1 MKEPIAGPGE
11 TGPEVTETSLQ
22 SEGLRILQPR
32 YGYRFSIDALL
43 LAAFVHP
50 RKRDRILDLGAGCG
64 VVALVIAR
72 RHPHTRI
79 TAVEIQEDLAAL
91 AGKNVIMNDLKD
103 RLEILEGDLHA
114 ITRTL
119 PAGHF
124 DWVTS
129 NPPYRSPLSGRMCK
143 DPQEALA
150 RHEILTDLNRLLQSS
165 RHALR
170 PGGRISLVYPAELA
184 AKLIS
189 SMRSARLEPKRL
201 RMVHPGPE
209 SPAKLILVEGCKDA
223 GEELRVEPPL
233 FLNEKSPT
241 TGRDR

>member
-1 MKEPIAGPGE
+1 MKELIAVPDE
-11 TGPEVTETSLQ
+11 TAPETTETSLK

-43 LAAFVHP
+43 LAEFVHA

-64 VVALVIAR
+64 VVALIIAR

-79 TAVEIQEDLAAL
+79 TAVEIQKDLAAL
-91 AGKNVIMNDLKD
+91 AGKNVIINDLQD
-103 RLEILEGDLHA
+103 RVAILEGDLHT

-119 PAGHF
+119 PAGRF

-129 NPPYRSPLSGRMCK
+129 NPPYRSPLSGRLCK
-143 DPQEALA
+143 HPQEALA

-170 PGGRISLVYPAELA
+170 PGGRISLIYPAELT

-189 SMRSARLEPKRL
+189 SMRAARLEPKRL
-201 RMVHPGPE
+201 KMVHPGPE
-209 SPAKLILVEGCKDA
+209 TPAKLILVEGCKDA
-223 GEELRVEPPL
+223 GEELRVDPPL
-233 FLNEKSPT
+233 FLNEMK
-241 TGRDR
+241 R